1 MLDEYDIGD
10 VTRLSVSF
18 NDLSNVFVDPSS
30 VMIKVRDPDA
40 VIIQLSYPTNDAIIK
55 DSVGN
60 YHMDYLI
67 SKDGLHNYKWVGSG
81 TVYASEKASF
91 FVRPDTF

>member
-1 MLDEYDIGD
+1 MSDEYDIGD

-18 NDLSNVFVDPSS
+18 TDLSNVTVDPSS
-30 VMIKVRDPDA
+30 VMLKIREPNA
-40 VIIQLSYPTNDAIIK
+40 VILQQSYPTNDTIIK

-81 TVYASEKASF
+81 TVNASEKDSF
-91 FVRPDTF
+91 FVKPDTF